1 MAGSALI
8 VGVPEAEA
16 LVGGL
21 RERFDASARI
31 GVPAHITVLFPFMP
45 STGIDASVLRSVRA
59 VVGRARAFEFS
70 LARVGRFPATT
81 YLAPDPPEPFIALTE
96 NLFREFPQ
104 FPPFAGA
111 FPTVVPHL
119 TVAHGSA
126 ADSALAQA
134 ELLAALASRGPI
146 KVLCRS
152 VVLMENSSGLW
163 RQTHVFP
170 LARSR
175 AAD

>member
-1 MAGSALI
+1 M
-8 VGVPEAEA
+8 VPEAEV
-16 LVGGL
+16 LVNAL

-45 STGIDASVLRSVRA
+45 STGVEPSVLRSVRA

-96 NLFREFPQ
+96 SLFREFPQ
-104 FPPFAGA
+104 FPPFAGG

-126 ADSALAQA
+126 ADSVLAHA
-134 ELLAALASRGPI
+134 ALLAALAAHGPV
-146 KVLCRS
+146 KARCESLA
-152 VVLMENSSGLW
+152 LFENATGLW
-163 RQTHVFP
+163 RQTQVFP
-170 LARSR
+170 LARAR
-175 AAD
+175 GTR